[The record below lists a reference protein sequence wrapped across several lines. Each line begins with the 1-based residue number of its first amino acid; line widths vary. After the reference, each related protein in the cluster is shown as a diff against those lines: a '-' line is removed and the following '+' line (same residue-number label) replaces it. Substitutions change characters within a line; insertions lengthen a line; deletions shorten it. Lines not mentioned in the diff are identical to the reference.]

1 MEAVGQ
7 VAGGVAH
14 DFNNL
19 LTAMM
24 SSAELLRGALPDDS
38 PLIED
43 VETISD
49 AARRGAELTRKL
61 LAFTRRQPLQFSRIS
76 MGTAAADF
84 IRLARRVVPENVRIV
99 LRVED
104 DDATIRADHLA
115 LEQILMNLVT
125 NARDAMAGGGTILIE
140 VGRSS
145 LDEEH
150 QRSQGWGTPGEYV
163 VLSVSDTGCGMD
175 AATRARMFEPFFT
188 TKPADRGTG
197 LGMPMVYGLVKEHD
211 GFVHVYS
218 EPGRGTTMRLYFPAV
233 VGACDRPVREA
244 APEVRGGSETILLVE
259 DGDAVRRVA
268 TRILEK
274 YGYTV
279 VGAADGREALQ
290 LLATRRPA
298 VDLIVSD
305 VVMPHTGG
313 PELLEAV
320 RRSGHAPRM
329 LLTSGY
335 SAREVQEQV
344 KLAPDIPFLAKP
356 WTVADLLRKVRQAL
370 DA

>member
-1 MEAVGQ
+1 
-7 VAGGVAH
+7 
-14 DFNNL
+14 
-19 LTAMM
+19 
-24 SSAELLRGALPDDS
+24 
-38 PLIED
+38 
-43 VETISD
+43 
-49 AARRGAELTRKL
+49 
-61 LAFTRRQPLQFSRIS
+61 
-76 MGTAAADF
+76 
-84 IRLARRVVPENVRIV
+84 
-99 LRVED
+99 
-104 DDATIRADHLA
+104 
-115 LEQILMNLVT
+115 
-125 NARDAMAGGGTILIE
+125 
-140 VGRSS
+140 
-145 LDEEH
+145 
-150 QRSQGWGTPGEYV
+150 
-163 VLSVSDTGCGMD
+163 
-175 AATRARMFEPFFT
+175 
-188 TKPADRGTG
+188 
-197 LGMPMVYGLVKEHD
+197 
-211 GFVHVYS
+211 
-218 EPGRGTTMRLYFPAV
+218 
-233 VGACDRPVREA
+233 
-244 APEVRGGSETILLVE
+244 VRGGSETILLVE